1 MTKCRMCS
9 QRLTRPGRLCRE
21 CERELDRERAAVEG
35 FAAVVQLPGS
45 SGLDA
50 EGSTSGALRSRTVA
64 LFAAFVVG
72 VGIAASA
79 YVVQGARSAPGAGT
93 SVMIDRDL
101 SSITPR
107 EVHAPVQAP
116 RADVPAAVAV
126 AHPAAPSYDRV
137 LGLAEALDRC
147 SDAAPPARSTCLAHA
162 RADYCGSAGADR
174 IPQCITPR

>member
-45 SGLDA
+45 SGPGA
-50 EGSTSGALRSRTVA
+50 EGATFGALRSRTVA
-64 LFAAFVVG
+64 LSAAFVI
-72 VGIAASA
+72 GIGIVASA
-79 YVVQGARSAPGAGT
+79 YVVQGARSAHGAGT

-101 SSITPR
+101 SRITPR
-107 EVHAPVQAP
+107 EVQAP
-116 RADVPAAVAV
+116 MPAQRAAAPAATAV
-126 AHPAAPSYDRV
+126 ASPAAPSYDRV
-137 LGLAEALDRC
+137 LGLADALDHC
-147 SDAAPPARSTCLAHA
+147 SDAAPPARSACQARA
-162 RADYCGSAGADR
+162 RADYCESAGADR